1 MRTALIIHPLCRK
14 HKMIADHPECPERL
28 DAISDRILASGL
40 DVAIEYKTAP
50 RATLEDIARVHD
62 QEHIT
67 RVYEALPE
75 SGLAELDGDTWLCPD
90 SMKAIERAVGA
101 GILAVDEVLAGKL
114 DAAFCAV
121 RPPGH
126 HANQHSSSGFCVF
139 NNLAIAV
146 AYAKQQGV
154 ERIAVLDIDVHHGN
168 GTQDIVRDD
177 PQVLFCSLFQYPFYP
192 NTAIENTDSVLNSPL
207 PAGSDGRDFRAL
219 VEQQWLPRLK
229 TFSPQLIFISAGFDG
244 HLEDDMGGL
253 SFVEQDYIW
262 FTEQVIAFAK
272 AQSCLG
278 IISYLEGGYDLSSLG
293 RSVECH
299 VRALAEA

>member
-1 MRTALIIHPLCRK
+1 MRTALITHPLCRK

-50 RATLEDIARVHD
+50 KATLEDIARVHD
-62 QEHIT
+62 QAHIS

-126 HANQHSSSGFCVF
+126 HANQYSSSGFCVF

-253 SFVEQDYIW
+253 SFVEQDYVW